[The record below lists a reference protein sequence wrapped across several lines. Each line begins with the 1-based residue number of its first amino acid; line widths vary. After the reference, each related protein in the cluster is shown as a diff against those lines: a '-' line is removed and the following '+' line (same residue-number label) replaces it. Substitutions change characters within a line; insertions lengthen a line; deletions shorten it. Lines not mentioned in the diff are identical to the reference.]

1 MRERNLGNVLGL
13 DDINADI
20 NANIMLDNESLAK
33 LFVLGL
39 GLIVINIA
47 INKIVK

>member
-1 MRERNLGNVLGL
+1 MNNGLSNLIGL

-39 GLIVINIA
+39 GLIVINIV
-47 INKIVK
+47 ITKILK

>member
-20 NANIMLDNESLAK
+20 NANIMLDSESLAK

-39 GLIVINIA
+39 GLIVVNIA
-47 INKIVK
+47 ITKIVK